1 MIRDWANKKELAF
14 SLVISSLVGIG
25 FLIYCVMI
33 SHTTAYNFLLW
44 NLFLAWIPLIIS
56 IRLVYVL
63 RYKLWSSWEALALSF
78 LWIIF
83 LPNSFYMITDF
94 IHLQTVPTS
103 SIIYYAVAFTS
114 IIYSA
119 VLIGFISLY
128 MIHIEFLKR
137 FSSRKVWIIIAL
149 ILVSTSMAIY
159 IGRDLRWDSWA
170 VLTNPGGLIFDITN
184 RLIHVGDYPTALATS
199 GMFFILLGSMYFIA
213 WSGVKAIKRERI

>member
-1 MIRDWANKKELAF
+1 
-14 SLVISSLVGIG
+14 
-25 FLIYCVMI
+25 
-33 SHTTAYNFLLW
+33 
-44 NLFLAWIPLIIS
+44 
-56 IRLVYVL
+56 
-63 RYKLWSSWEALALSF
+63 
-78 LWIIF
+78 
-83 LPNSFYMITDF
+83 MITDF